1 MSGGLALVRTFSQ
14 WKIEH
19 QVRKCCLKGL
29 ILRTMAG
36 HERDAG
42 RLYDNV
48 QSSTDK
54 KLATTKDRQTL
65 QNSDE
70 KQYCQYWMLSLFVA
84 N

>member
-1 MSGGLALVRTFSQ
+1 
-14 WKIEH
+14 
-19 QVRKCCLKGL
+19 
-29 ILRTMAG
+29 MAG